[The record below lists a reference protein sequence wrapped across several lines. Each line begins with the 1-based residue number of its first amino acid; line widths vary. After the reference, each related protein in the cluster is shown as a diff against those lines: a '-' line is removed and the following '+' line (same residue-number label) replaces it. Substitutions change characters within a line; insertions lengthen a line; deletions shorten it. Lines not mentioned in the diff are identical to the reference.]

1 MKIALGIQYDGT
13 PFSGW
18 QVQPDRPTVQQTLE
32 EALGAF
38 AGIGQP
44 VPTICAGRTDT
55 GVHATGQ
62 VVHIEAPVE
71 RPMNAWV
78 RGTNSFLPPAV
89 AVRWAKPVPEDFSAR
104 FSAIGRTYEYW
115 IVNEPVRVP
124 LLAGRAGWC
133 FRPCDVEKMEEAAAV
148 LLGEH
153 DFTSFRAAECQ
164 AKSPVRRIDS
174 IRFTVRGNMIGI
186 RFEANAFLQH
196 MVRNLV
202 GSLVYVGIGKK
213 PVGWLADVLE
223 ARNRAL
229 SAPTYAPDGLYL
241 VGVNYGEAGDA
252 AGLPRYSP
260 TFMGP
265 F

>member
-1 MKIALGIQYDGT
+1 
-13 PFSGW
+13 
-18 QVQPDRPTVQQTLE
+18 
-32 EALGAF
+32 
-38 AGIGQP
+38 
-44 VPTICAGRTDT
+44 
-55 GVHATGQ
+55 
-62 VVHIEAPVE
+62 
-71 RPMNAWV
+71 
-78 RGTNSFLPPAV
+78 
-89 AVRWAKPVPEDFSAR
+89 
-104 FSAIGRTYEYW
+104 
-115 IVNEPVRVP
+115 
-124 LLAGRAGWC
+124 
-133 FRPCDVEKMEEAAAV
+133 MEEAAAV

-229 SAPTYAPDGLYL
+229 AAPTYAPDGLYL
-241 VGVNYGEAGDA
+241 VSVNYGEAGDA